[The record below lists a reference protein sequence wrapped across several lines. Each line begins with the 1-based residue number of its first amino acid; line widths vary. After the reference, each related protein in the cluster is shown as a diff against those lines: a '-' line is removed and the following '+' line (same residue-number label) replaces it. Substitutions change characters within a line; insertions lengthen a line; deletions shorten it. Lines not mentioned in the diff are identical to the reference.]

1 MASISVARAGGR
13 RHGSAWQAVLGAL
26 MAAGLA
32 CHSRSEPGSG
42 PPDPATPVV
51 LDVENHV
58 QGDVV
63 VYLQHGNQNIRLGT
77 VTGLGTATFTFPWHQ
92 MGITGSSWLVA
103 RPFGGS
109 RAYHSEPLVFQ
120 PGQSLKLTVESD
132 LDRSSVAVW

>member
-1 MASISVARAGGR
+1 MASIWACRAVRRLPGRPWRSALTALVAVG
-13 RHGSAWQAVLGAL
+13 V
-26 MAAGLA
+26 A
-32 CHSRSEPGSG
+32 CHGRSDPGAA

-63 VYLQHGNQNIRLGT
+63 VYLRHGNQNIRLGT

-92 MGITGSSWLVA
+92 MGIMGSSWLVA

>member
-1 MASISVARAGGR
+1 VAVGLGCHGR
-13 RHGSAWQAVLGAL
+13 NEPSAD
-26 MAAGLA
+26 
-32 CHSRSEPGSG
+32 

-63 VYLQHGNQNIRLGT
+63 VYLRHGSQNIRLGT

-109 RAYHSEPLVFQ
+109 RVYNSEPLVFQ